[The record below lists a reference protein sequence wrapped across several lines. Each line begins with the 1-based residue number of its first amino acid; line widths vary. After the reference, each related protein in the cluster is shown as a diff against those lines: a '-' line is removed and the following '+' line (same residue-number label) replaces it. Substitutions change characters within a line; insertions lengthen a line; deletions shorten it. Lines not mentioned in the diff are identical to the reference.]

1 MLYYY
6 KIYAKVKCPF
16 CVDAINKMNEHGFDH
31 VLILVDRS
39 PDYFES
45 IKKVYEHNTVPIIIK
60 VAKTDGVQMHREHFI
75 GGFDD
80 FIKSLK
86 EEGYE

>member
-1 MLYYY
+1 MMLDYY

-31 VLILVDRS
+31 ALILVDKS

-45 IKKVYEHNTVPIIIK
+45 IKKVYDHGTVPIIVK
-60 VAKTDGVQMHREHFI
+60 VSKINGKQEFI

-80 FIKSLK
+80 FMKFLY
-86 EEGYE
+86 EEGYEKC

>member
-1 MLYYY
+1 MLHYY

-31 VLILVDRS
+31 ALIIVDKS
-39 PDYFES
+39 PDYFDA
-45 IKKVYEHNTVPIIIK
+45 IKKVYDHNTVPIIVK
-60 VAKTDGVQMHREHFI
+60 VSKVDGKQKFI

-80 FIKSLK
+80 FSKSLK
-86 EEGYE
+86 QEGYE

>member
-1 MLYYY
+1 MMHYY

-31 VLILVDRS
+31 ALILIDKS

-45 IKKVYEHNTVPIIIK
+45 IKKIFDHHTVPIIVK
-60 VAKTDGVQMHREHFI
+60 VSKITGEYELI

-80 FIKSLK
+80 FMKFLYK
-86 EEGYE
+86 EGYEKC

>member
-1 MLYYY
+1 MMLDYY

-31 VLILVDRS
+31 TLILIDRS
-39 PDYFES
+39 PDYIES
-45 IKKVYEHNTVPIIIK
+45 IKKKYDHNTVPIIVRVSKIS
-60 VAKTDGVQMHREHFI
+60 GIQEFI

-80 FIKSLK
+80 FICFLQ
-86 EEGYE
+86 EEGYEKC

>member
-1 MLYYY
+1 MMLDYY

-31 VLILVDRS
+31 ALILIDKS

-45 IKKVYEHNTVPIIIK
+45 IKKVYDHGTVPIIVK
-60 VAKTDGVQMHREHFI
+60 VSKINGKQEFI

-80 FIKSLK
+80 FMKFLK
-86 EEGYE
+86 EEGYEKC